1 MDGECLKNTVQH
13 SKQQRKIAQDNN
25 KLPTLQN
32 KVTNQNNNVQSSD
45 FEHITNELNE
55 TQSQAFDEQYNGVK
69 YNVQDIKSSFQN
81 VNTPKMISN
90 NKYRGEVPPPPA
102 PPPPP
107 VVPTV
112 QTKTVDT
119 DGSKKQGM
127 SLEEELAQK
136 MSGLKK
142 VEQNQVL
149 SGDKKMQQEML
160 AIRAKFNRNK
170 EKEGSIENSNI
181 LKDNKK
187 DNKKNIIPVYKP
199 VKQGIKEKP
208 KLTRQEKLIILDNT
222 YNNIMKTMQQLEKIA
237 KFSKSEHIISGAN
250 AAKYKFEQKAQLDE
264 LNNIYNNI
272 TKSIRSIKETIT
284 DLIKNNN

>member
-1 MDGECLKNTVQH
+1 
-13 SKQQRKIAQDNN
+13 
-25 KLPTLQN
+25 
-32 KVTNQNNNVQSSD
+32 
-45 FEHITNELNE
+45 
-55 TQSQAFDEQYNGVK
+55 
-69 YNVQDIKSSFQN
+69 
-81 VNTPKMISN
+81 
-90 NKYRGEVPPPPA
+90 
-102 PPPPP
+102 
-107 VVPTV
+107 
-112 QTKTVDT
+112 
-119 DGSKKQGM
+119 
-127 SLEEELAQK
+127 
-136 MSGLKK
+136 
-142 VEQNQVL
+142 
-149 SGDKKMQQEML
+149 MQQEML